1 MDKGV
6 FLNVYKP
13 VISPI
18 EGSVAGIDIELD
30 KYILSEKDQQAYS
43 VYFND
48 NRIWTVYYDAVGE
61 LYIMAGKMNG
71 VGVVGYIVT
80 ENMYS
85 RIERNKLI
93 FKI

>member
-13 VISPI
+13 AISPI
-18 EGSVAGIDIELD
+18 EGSVAGIDVVLD

-48 NRIWTVYYDAVGE
+48 NRIWTVYHDSVGE
-61 LYIMAGKMNG
+61 LYVMASKMNGIGVG
-71 VGVVGYIVT
+71 VGVVTKVSCMSCHDMIV
-80 ENMYS
+80 
-85 RIERNKLI
+85 
-93 FKI
+93 

>member
-1 MDKGV
+1 MGKGV

-13 VISPI
+13 SISPI
-18 EGSVAGIDIELD
+18 EGSVAWIDVELD

-71 VGVVGYIVT
+71 VGVIGYIVT

>member
-13 VISPI
+13 AVSPI
-18 EGSVAGIDIELD
+18 EGSVSGIDVELD

-80 ENMYS
+80 ENLYS

>member
-13 VISPI
+13 AVSPI
-18 EGSVAGIDIELD
+18 EGSVAGIDVLLD

>member
-13 VISPI
+13 AVSPI
-18 EGSVAGIDIELD
+18 ECSVAGIDVVLD

-48 NRIWTVYYDAVGE
+48 NRIWTVYHDAVGE

-71 VGVVGYIVT
+71 VGIVGYIVT
-80 ENMYS
+80 ENLYS

>member
-18 EGSVAGIDIELD
+18 EGSVAGIDVELD

-61 LYIMAGKMNG
+61 LYVMAGKMNG
-71 VGVVGYIVT
+71 VGVVGYMVT

>member
-18 EGSVAGIDIELD
+18 EGSVAGVDVELD

-80 ENMYS
+80 ENLYS

>member
-13 VISPI
+13 AISPI
-18 EGSVAGIDIELD
+18 KGSVAGIDVILD

-48 NRIWTVYYDAVGE
+48 NRIWTVYHDAVGE

-80 ENMYS
+80 ENLYS

>member
-18 EGSVAGIDIELD
+18 EGSIAGIDTELD

>member
-13 VISPI
+13 AVSPI
-18 EGSVAGIDIELD
+18 EGSVAGVDVELD

-48 NRIWTVYYDAVGE
+48 NRIWTVYHDAVGE